1 MHGLFCQHVSALIGY
16 YKSMVKE
23 DHKKIDPEIA
33 GEILDAVS
41 RVKYGEVVVTIY
53 DSRVVQIE
61 KKEKKRFS

>member
-1 MHGLFCQHVSALIGY
+1 
-16 YKSMVKE
+16 MVKE
-23 DHKKIDPEIA
+23 DHKKIDHEIA

-61 KKEKKRFS
+61 KKEKKRFT